1 MLTHILY
8 MAETVIDVKQ
18 GFIMKSKKRIFFLAA
33 VLVFLLVAGIGFF
46 CFRAGQMT
54 LVIENLE
61 SGEIY
66 VKTRVKP
73 GDELSFGWEH
83 SFEHIPWNEY
93 YEIKADGTFL
103 LHTISV
109 AGFGA
114 GIPAEMDC
122 TYRYED
128 GLIYMD
134 DIESEFPRFNWFNS
148 QTQLK
153 FINLNGNL
161 LITGADMPQHEK
173 IVLRVK

>member
-1 MLTHILY
+1 
-8 MAETVIDVKQ
+8 
-18 GFIMKSKKRIFFLAA
+18 MKTEKKTIFLAA
-33 VLVFLLVAGIGFF
+33 AMALILAAAAGAFHLWS
-46 CFRAGQMT
+46 RQMN

-61 SGEIY
+61 TGEVY
-66 VKTRVKP
+66 VTVRVQP

-93 YEIKADGTFL
+93 YEIKEDGAFL

-128 GLIYMD
+128 GLIYMEN
-134 DIESEFPRFNWFNS
+134 IESQFPQFNWFNS

-153 FINLNGNL
+153 FINLNGDR

-173 IVLRVK
+173 IVLRIK

>member
-1 MLTHILY
+1 
-8 MAETVIDVKQ
+8 
-18 GFIMKSKKRIFFLAA
+18 MKAKKRAIFLAA
-33 VLVFLLVAGIGFF
+33 VLVLFLAAVTGIFRV
-46 CFRAGQMT
+46 RAGQRN

-61 SGEIY
+61 SGEVY
-66 VKTRVKP
+66 VKVRVKP
-73 GDELSFGWEH
+73 GDEVSFGWEH

-93 YEIKADGTFL
+93 YEIKEDGASL

-134 DIESEFPRFNWFNS
+134 GIESEFPQFNWFNS

-173 IVLRVK
+173 IVLRST